1 MSVVRRDLR
10 AGHFSIT
17 VERFPAAARAE
28 LVGELDLYGTELLAD
43 MTEEVLDWHPPPR
56 DVVLDLSGLVFADL
70 VGVRGLVDSCRL
82 LSNVAA
88 TVSVA
93 AMPRKVQRVL
103 TLSGIGLPEQV
114 ELLTAPFDS

>member
-17 VERFPAAARAE
+17 IERFPSAARAE

-43 MTEEVLDWHPPPR
+43 MTEDVLAWHPPPR

-70 VGVRGLVDSCRL
+70 VGVRGLVESCRL
-82 LSNVAA
+82 LSGSAA
-88 TVSVA
+88 SVSVA
-93 AMPRKVQRVL
+93 RMPRKVQRVL
-103 TLSGIGLPEQV
+103 ALSGV
-114 ELLTAPFDS
+114 EIPDEVEVLTAPFDD